1 MQGNLVSVAAI
12 PFIQSVLTLPATHQT
27 SKVFSPGKNPQSS
40 TPLSEETSSHESERK
55 PLALVVDDAPDL
67 AEMLSLFLT
76 HAGYQVV
83 TANSARAAI
92 EAAETTRFDVVI
104 SDIGMPRMNGYELAE
119 ILRALPDYAAVPM
132 IAVTGFS
139 MYDDRERS
147 LQSGF
152 NAHVTKPIDPVFL
165 FELIEQLRG

>member
-1 MQGNLVSVAAI
+1 MQGNLVSVAALSLI
-12 PFIQSVLTLPATHQT
+12 ECVLTLPTTHQA
-27 SKVFSPGKNPQSS
+27 SQFISANKNPLRSI
-40 TPLSEETSSHESERK
+40 PFSEETASHESERK

-76 HAGYQVV
+76 HAGYEVV

-92 EAAETTRFDVVI
+92 EAAESTRFDVVI
-104 SDIGMPRMNGYELAE
+104 SDIGMPRMNGYELAR
-119 ILRALPDYAAVPM
+119 ILRALPEYAAVPM

-165 FELIEQLRG
+165 FELIERLRG